1 MTTLHSAIYV
11 GDVRHRRFS
20 PKKHNFSYKLFL
32 LAIDLDELE
41 QVTALGPWLKKN
53 KFAPM
58 SFRCTDYL
66 NHKASLSKQDVWQK
80 VQALGGKTLTGRVL
94 FVGQLRCFGLYFSP
108 INLYYCYD
116 QKDELRYL
124 LAEVSNTPWNERH
137 YYLIEMAEKMIS
149 EKAFHV
155 SPFMDINMQYH
166 WRIKAPGKKLNLHIE
181 NHKEN
186 KIFDATL
193 MMQRIELNNENLRR
207 CFFATP
213 SMTLKTL
220 AGIYW
225 QALKLFV
232 KGVPYVPHAGKKEFN
247 DAS

>member
-1 MTTLHSAIYV
+1 MTTLNSAIYV
-11 GDVRHRRFS
+11 GEVRHRRFS
-20 PKKHNFSYKLFL
+20 PKKHHFSYKLFL

-41 QVTALGPWLKKN
+41 QVSALGPWLKKN
-53 KFAPM
+53 KFAPI

-66 NHKASLSKQDVWQK
+66 HKKASLSKQDVWQK
-80 VQALGGKTLTGRVL
+80 VQSLGGRALTGRVL

-116 QKDELRYL
+116 QSDQLRYL

-137 YYLIEMAEKMIS
+137 YYLMAMAETMIS

-155 SPFMDINMQYH
+155 SPFMDIDMQYH

-181 NHKEN
+181 NYKEH

-193 MMQRIELNNENLRR
+193 MMQRMELNNQNLRR
-207 CFFATP
+207 CLLAIP

-225 QALKLFV
+225 QALKLFI
-232 KGVPYVPHAGKKEFN
+232 KGVPYVPHAEKKEFN
-247 DAS
+247 DVS

>member
-1 MTTLHSAIYV
+1 MTTLRSAIYT
-11 GDVRHRRFS
+11 GDVRHRRFF
-20 PKKHNFSYKLFL
+20 PKKHYFSYKLFL

-66 NHKASLSKQDVWQK
+66 NKKVSLSKQDVWQK
-80 VQALGGKTLTGRVL
+80 VLALGGKTLAGRVL

-116 QKDELRYL
+116 QSDQLRYL

-137 YYLIEMAEKMIS
+137 YYLIEIAEKMIS

-181 NHKEN
+181 NHQEN

-193 MMQRIELNNENLRR
+193 MMQRMELNNQNLRR
-207 CFFATP
+207 CFFAIP

-225 QALKLFV
+225 QALKLFL
-232 KGVPYVPHAGKKEFN
+232 KRVPYVPHAEKKEFN
-247 DAS
+247 DVS